1 MRSTF
6 LISCILC
13 ANICAIATPSPKHE
27 TIVGQ
32 VVAYS
37 SSLACLNGITDWS
50 MLIRVQHSEAN
61 LPKFLRVNFT
71 LPCRQ
76 SPRWVS
82 AKPSI
87 QKFFLSRQRDCD
99 EALAGSLAGSIEGA
113 NNQDLAIPIWQYPP
127 GSEHDKLPFGIVL
140 PCYRP
145 ADQPMVPIL

>member
-1 MRSTF
+1 MRSLF
-6 LISCILC
+6 IISCILC
-13 ANICAIATPSPKHE
+13 ASISTIAVPSPKHE

-37 SSLACLNGITDWS
+37 SSLACLNGITEWS
-50 MLIRVQHSEAN
+50 MLIRVQHSEAD

-76 SPRWVS
+76 SPRWMS

-99 EALAGSLAGSIEGA
+99 EALAGSVEGA
-113 NNQDLAIPIWQYPP
+113 NNQNLAIPLPIWQYPP
-127 GSEHDKLPFGIVL
+127 GSEHDKLPFGIVVSL
-140 PCYRP
+140 WCHATQSLLLR
-145 ADQPMVPIL
+145 

>member
-1 MRSTF
+1 MRSLF
-6 LISCILC
+6 IISCILC
-13 ANICAIATPSPKHE
+13 ASISTIAAPSPKHE

-37 SSLACLNGITDWS
+37 SSLACLNGISEWS

-61 LPKFLRVNFT
+61 LPKFIRVNFT

-76 SPRWVS
+76 SPHWVS
-82 AKPSI
+82 TKPSI

-99 EALAGSLAGSIEGA
+99 EALAGSVEGA
-113 NNQDLAIPIWQYPP
+113 NNQNLAIPLPIWQYPP
-127 GSEHDKLPFGIVL
+127 GSEHDKLPFGIVVS
-140 PCYRP
+140 CYRP